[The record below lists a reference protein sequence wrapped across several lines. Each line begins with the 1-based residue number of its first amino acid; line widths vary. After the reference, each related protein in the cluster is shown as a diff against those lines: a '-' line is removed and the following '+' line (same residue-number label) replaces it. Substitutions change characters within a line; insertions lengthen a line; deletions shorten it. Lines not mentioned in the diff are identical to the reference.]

1 MKVVTNTVYE
11 NVRERAAA
19 TSIAVNEAVNKV
31 VTGRKIN
38 NLSED
43 PFRVT
48 ELFNTRADLADID
61 QIGRNLEM
69 GKVWLETSEVGLASI
84 QDRLSAAQTQ
94 ALQMSNDTYN
104 AADRLTGSKS
114 IEELFNDM
122 LKVANSDV
130 NGRYIFG
137 GSKTEVAP
145 FKFVNDLGE
154 EVTVSEATRVEYVG
168 DKRPFRIKTDE
179 NEQLEVGRN
188 GNLIFQ
194 GMFETM
200 FELRD
205 SMRANDVEK
214 IQSLVTP
221 LQEHAEFVTA
231 DISEVG
237 SRSGR
242 IEFRQNFLDEMEIA
256 TEERRVGL
264 EEVDITD
271 AISDMRIK
279 ELAYQACLTT
289 STRILNMKT
298 LMDYF

>member
-1 MKVVTNTVYE
+1 MKVVTNTVYDTIK
-11 NVRERAAA
+11 ERAAA
-19 TSIAVNEAVNKV
+19 TSLAVNEAVNKV

-48 ELFNTRADLADID
+48 ELLNTRADLADIE
-61 QIGRNLEM
+61 QIGINLDM
-69 GKVWLETSEVGLASI
+69 GKVWLETSEVGLSAI
-84 QDRLSAAQTQ
+84 QDRLSQ
-94 ALQMSNDTYN
+94 AESEAIKMSNDTYS
-104 AADRLTGSKS
+104 AADRLTGSKN
-114 IEELFNDM
+114 INELFNDM
-122 LKVANSDV
+122 LEVANSDV
-130 NGRYIFG
+130 NGRYLFG
-137 GSKTEVAP
+137 GSKTDKAP
-145 FKFVNDLGE
+145 FIFVNDLGE
-154 EVTVSEATRVEYVG
+154 KVDVNEATRVEYIG
-168 DKRPFRIKTDE
+168 DKRPFTIKTDE
-179 NEQLEVGRN
+179 NEDLEVGRN
-188 GNLIFQ
+188 GNAIFQ

-205 SMRANDVEK
+205 AMAQNDVEK
-214 IQSLVTP
+214 INNMVTP
-221 LQEHAEFVTA
+221 LQEHQEYIRA

-242 IEFRQNFLDEMEIA
+242 IEFRTNLLEEMNIA
-256 TEERRVGL
+256 TEERRANL
-264 EEVDITD
+264 EEVDITQ